1 MFQRTATQRL
11 LRLARGFPVLVVT
24 GPRQS
29 GKTTLARSA
38 LPGHA
43 YVSLEDPDVRQR
55 VAADPRGFLAAH
67 ATAGHAGVVLDEAQR
82 VPELLSYLQTA
93 VDNDRRPGRY
103 VVTGSQNLL
112 LSAAVSQSL
121 AGRAG
126 FLELLPLSYNEG
138 AAVFDTLS
146 LDELL
151 LRGAYP
157 AIHSTDVAPADW
169 HASYVASYLERDVR
183 QLSRIG
189 DLLQFQRFMRMMAAR
204 CGQLLNLNAVANDLG
219 VAQTTARDWLGILE
233 ATYVAFRLA
242 PYHTNFGKRLVKT
255 PKLYFHDTGL
265 ASWLLGITDPR
276 TMNSHPMRG
285 ALFENLCVA
294 EYGKHLRHSGA
305 PGTAY
310 FWRDNIGNE
319 VDLLIE
325 RAGTLWPV
333 EMKSGATFQ
342 GDWLRSLH
350 TWQRHA
356 APAQQGEPLLINGS
370 PGNQRLQGVA
380 VAHWRDALKA
390 LAGPG

>member
-1 MFQRTATQRL
+1 MFQRTAAQRL

-29 GKTTLARSA
+29 GKTTLARA
-38 LPGHA
+38 TLPDHA

-55 VAADPRGFLAAH
+55 VGADPRGFLAAH
-67 ATAGHAGVVLDEAQR
+67 ASANQAGLILDEAQR
-82 VPELLSYLQTA
+82 VPEQLSYLQTA
-93 VDNDRRPGRY
+93 VDADRRPGRY

-112 LSAAVSQSL
+112 LSAAVGQSL

-138 AAVFDTLS
+138 AAVFDTLT

-151 LRGAYP
+151 LRGTYP

-265 ASWLLGITDPR
+265 AAWLLGITDAA
-276 TMNSHPMRG
+276 TMNVHPMRG
-285 ALFENLCVA
+285 ALFENLCIA

-305 PGTAY
+305 AGTPY

-342 GDWLRSLH
+342 SAWLQGLH

-356 APAQQGEPLLINGS
+356 AAAQQGEPMLICGA
-370 PGNQRLQGVA
+370 PGNQRLQGMG
-380 VAHWRDALKA
+380 VAHWRDAFKT
-390 LAGPG
+390 LAGPA

>member
-1 MFQRTATQRL
+1 MFKRTAHARL
-11 LRLARGFPVLVVT
+11 LRLARGFPVVVVA

-55 VAADPRGFLAAH
+55 VAADPRGFLA
-67 ATAGHAGVVLDEAQR
+67 GHAQGVILDEAQR

-93 VDNDRRPGRY
+93 VDADRRPGRFI
-103 VVTGSQNLL
+103 VTGSQNLL
-112 LSAAVSQSL
+112 LLEAVSQSL

-126 FLELLPLSYNEG
+126 YLELMPLSYTEG

-146 LDELL
+146 LDELM
-151 LRGAYP
+151 LRGSYP
-157 AIHSTDVAPADW
+157 AIHTADVDSRDW

-183 QLSRIG
+183 QISRIG

-204 CGQLLNLNAVANDLG
+204 CGQLLNLNAVAHDLG
-219 VAQTTARDWLGILE
+219 VAQTTARDWLTILE

-265 ASWLLGITDPR
+265 AAWLLGITDAQ
-276 TMNSHPMRG
+276 TMNVHPMRG
-285 ALFENLCVA
+285 ALFENLCIA
-294 EYGKHLRHSGA
+294 EYGKHLRHAGA
-305 PGTAY
+305 AGTPY

-319 VDLLIE
+319 VDLLID
-325 RAGTLWPV
+325 RAGVLQPV
-333 EMKSGATFQ
+333 EFKSGATFQ
-342 GDWLRSLH
+342 PGWLQSLH

-356 APAQQGEPLLINGS
+356 AQARQGEPLLICGA
-370 PGNQRLQGVA
+370 PGNQRLQGVG
-380 VAHWRDALKA
+380 VAFWRDALLV
-390 LAGPG
+390 LAGPTQ